1 MTPPV
6 PAPQA
11 HDPAV
16 LEQLVDGNTAF
27 ALALYQQLRKAQ
39 GNLFFSPYSLSTA
52 LAMTYAG
59 ARGETARQMAET
71 LHFLLAQEQLHPA
84 FAQLAAVMAAVAAK
98 GAVELNVANALWP
111 HTNYPFLADFLALT
125 KRCYGVTTTSV
136 DYSAE
141 ERAQA
146 TINDWV
152 AAQTND
158 KIQALIPAGMLNGLT
173 RLLLVNAIY
182 FKGQW
187 AYPFD
192 PALTRPAPF
201 WRTPDQSVP
210 VPFMTKEQRF
220 LYTENATV
228 QIVGLPYAGDDL
240 VMLIF
245 LPRTTDGLAA
255 FEALMTMETLG
266 PWIQELTP
274 TKVLVTLPRFQLTA
288 AIQLNEHLHAMGMV
302 DAFSDDKADFAG
314 MDGTQML
321 YMGAALHQAVL
332 TVNEEGAEA
341 AAATAVEMK
350 ARALP
355 PPLPLFRADH
365 PFVFLILE
373 QRTGTVLFLGRVVDP
388 R

>member
-6 PAPQA
+6 PDPQA

-16 LEQLVDGNTAF
+16 REQLVDGNTEF
-27 ALALYQQLRKAQ
+27 ALALYRQLCRAG
-39 GNLFFSPYSLSTA
+39 GNLCFAPYSLSTA
-52 LAMTYAG
+52 LGMTYGG
-59 ARGETARQMAET
+59 ARGETARQMAAT
-71 LHFLLAQEQLHPA
+71 LHFRLPQEQLHAA
-84 FAQLAAVMAAVAAK
+84 FGELAALLRRVAAK
-98 GAVELNVANALWP
+98 GAIQLHLANALWP
-111 HTNYPFLADFLALT
+111 HVNYPFLADFLALT
-125 KRCYGVTTTSV
+125 ARSYGVTTTAV
-136 DYSAE
+136 DYGDAE
-141 ERAQA
+141 TAR
-146 TINDWV
+146 TIINDWV

-158 KIQALIPAGMLNGLT
+158 KIQALIPAGTLNGLT

-187 AYPFD
+187 AHPFD
-192 PALTRPAPF
+192 PTLTRPAPF
-201 WRTPDQSVP
+201 WRTPDQSIP

-255 FEALMTMETLG
+255 FEAVMTMETLG
-266 PWIQELTP
+266 PWIQDLTP
-274 TKVLVTLPRFQLTA
+274 TKVLVTLPRFQLSA
-288 AIQLNEHLHAMGMV
+288 AVQLNEQLHAMGMV
-302 DAFSDDKADFAG
+302 DAFSDEKADFAG
-314 MDGTQML
+314 MDGTRLL
-321 YMGAALHQAVL
+321 YIGAVLHQAVI

-350 ARALP
+350 VRSIQP
-355 PPLPLFRADH
+355 PPPVFRADH

-373 QRTGTVLFLGRVVDP
+373 QSTGTVLFLGRVVDP
-388 R
+388 A

>member
-6 PAPQA
+6 PVPQA
-11 HDPAV
+11 HDSAL

-27 ALALYQQLRKAQ
+27 ALALYQQLRKAE
-39 GNLFFSPYSLSTA
+39 GNLFFAPYSISTA
-52 LAMTYAG
+52 LAMTFGG
-59 ARGETARQMAET
+59 ARGETARQMAHA
-71 LHFLLAQEQLHPA
+71 LHWLLTQEQLHPA
-84 FAQLAAVMAAVAAK
+84 FAQLAARLSEIAAK
-98 GAVELNVANALWP
+98 GAVQLNVANALWP
-111 HTNYPFLADFLALT
+111 HVNYPFLADFLALT
-125 KRCYGVTTTSV
+125 ARCYGVTNTAV
-136 DYSAE
+136 DYGDVETA
-141 ERAQA
+141 RR
-146 TINDWV
+146 TINEWV
-152 AAQTND
+152 AAQTNN
-158 KIQALIPAGMLNGLT
+158 KIQALIPAGTLNGLT

-187 AYPFD
+187 AHPFD
-192 PALTRPAPF
+192 PILTRPAPF
-201 WRTPDQSVP
+201 WRTPDQSVH
-210 VPFMTKEQRF
+210 VPFMTKEQQF

-245 LPRTTDGLAA
+245 LPRTMDGLAA

-288 AIQLNEHLHAMGMV
+288 AIQLNEQLHAMGMV

-321 YMGAALHQAVL
+321 YIGAVLHQAVI

-341 AAATAVEMK
+341 AGATAVEMK
-350 ARALP
+350 ARSLP

-373 QRTGTVLFLGRVVDP
+373 QSTSTVLFLGRVVDP
-388 R
+388 T